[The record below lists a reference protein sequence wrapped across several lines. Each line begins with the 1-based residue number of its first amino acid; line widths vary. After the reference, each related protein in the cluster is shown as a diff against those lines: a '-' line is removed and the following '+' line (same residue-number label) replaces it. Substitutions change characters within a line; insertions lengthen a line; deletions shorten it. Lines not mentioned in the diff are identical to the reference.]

1 MTLDEARQDPRFAGM
16 SDSDLRSLGFD
27 PGYKSPELLAY
38 NKMVEDAAGVYKEAY
53 QRWQEANPGANP
65 ATYNPKKYLPKGYK
79 PPKQPKVLTGEWF
92 SQFGDVIPDLQTRM
106 VNYNEQLANYKP
118 TIAGNPFGLNFGG
131 ARTGSFNPAAQIPPS
146 VVANTN
152 QQQANTNLQTGG
164 IPGSLANDT
173 ITYEKGKPSV
183 LGSFQ
188 SQGGLLGQAAIAAED
203 TGKTPSW
210 MDNIYNTGKS
220 GSTIPSWKQLY
231 G

>member
-1 MTLDEARQDPRFAGM
+1 M

-38 NKMVEDAAGVYKEAY
+38 NQMVEDAAGVYKEAY

-65 ATYNPKKYLPKGYK
+65 ATYNPKKYLPKGYT

-92 SQFGDVIPDLQTRM
+92 DTMGNVTPDLQTRM
-106 VNYNEQLANYKP
+106 TDYWNAVANTKP
-118 TIAGNPFGLNFGG
+118 TTLDFRNPFGL
-131 ARTGSFNPAAQIPPS
+131 RMGSLSPNATNPAAQIPPS
-146 VVANTN
+146 VIATTN
-152 QQQANTNLQTGG
+152 QQQASTNLQNLTTPTSTTGTG
-164 IPGSLANDT
+164 AQPLP
-173 ITYEKGKPSV
+173 KVPSV
-183 LGSFQ
+183 LGSFE
-188 SQGGLLGQAAIAAED
+188 SQGGLIGQAAIAAED